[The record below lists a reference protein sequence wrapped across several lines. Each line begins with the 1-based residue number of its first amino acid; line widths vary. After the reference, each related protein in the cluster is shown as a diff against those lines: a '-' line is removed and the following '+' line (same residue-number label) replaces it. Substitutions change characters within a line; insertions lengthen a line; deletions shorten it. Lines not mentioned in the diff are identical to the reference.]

1 MIGISFSRKDFEY
14 DAYTLIKAFYPKED
28 VVTFYEG
35 DEKEK
40 DTYSFLVRIL
50 YEEDCTTILFEKESN
65 CIFQETVH
73 FPEEEERKE
82 RKNRLKQA
90 LYRGLTQETGKTL
103 PWGNLTGIRPTK
115 IAMSLIES
123 GMSNVQAADYMRN
136 TYYTSNEKTALAI
149 TIANRERELLKE

>member
-82 RKNRLKQA
+82 RA
-90 LYRGLTQETGKTL
+90 LYRKEQQEKEEKRIKDFQEMINK
-103 PWGNLTGIRPTK
+103 W
-115 IAMSLIES
+115 
-123 GMSNVQAADYMRN
+123 
-136 TYYTSNEKTALAI
+136 TSMEFGC
-149 TIANRERELLKE
+149 R